1 MKSLVR
7 KLIMVIFVCLIV
19 VSFLNCEKCRFGK
32 ESKKEHVIKK
42 ADTTKF
48 LPSVEDGDNFEVVLV
63 LRYSKCN
70 FIVIDTIEGFFVHQA
85 NNYLPISWNYS
96 KNPEF
101 CGFVPRDF
109 VWIKTKKCL
118 LSYFQYDRKIN
129 EGIYIY
135 NDRDTVRD
143 NRVFEIQ
150 DFFIKNNIRNSISR
164 LSEEQEH
171 IIHSIIT
178 KTDYRPDT
186 IQWQRIAFVPSK
198 DVLEKMAK
206 GIQCV
211 HNDNWRP

>member
-1 MKSLVR
+1 MKRILR
-7 KLIMVIFVCLIV
+7 KLTFV
-19 VSFLNCEKCRFGK
+19 FLLLFSIISLFNCENCQFRK

-42 ADTTKF
+42 IDTTKL
-48 LPSVEDGDNFEVVLV
+48 LPTEEDGEIVEIVVC
-63 LRYSKCN
+63 LRYYKCN
-70 FIVIDTIEGFFVHQA
+70 FIVIDTMEGFFVHQA

-96 KNPEF
+96 ENPEF
-101 CGFVPRDF
+101 GYFVPENF

-135 NDRDTVRD
+135 NNRDTVRD

-150 DFFIKNNIRNSISR
+150 NFFLRNSIRNSIR
-164 LSEEQEH
+164 RVSEEQEH

-178 KTDYRPDT
+178 KTDYRLDT
-186 IQWQRIAFVPSK
+186 IQWQRTAFVPSK

-206 GIQCV
+206 EIQCV
-211 HNDNWRP
+211 HNDY